1 MWSCSRTA
9 RTKKVLTM
17 NAKDMVPASIS
28 LAPSRIRPVTLHRS
42 DPTPYIVY
50 VVLRELYG
58 PPLRTQEPGRT
69 QWSFELETS
78 NAHLRIR
85 DWNRS
90 SWLIDVYHDTSD
102 RSAAEMIGQTVVQFL
117 VNQGQRGKHKAA
129 VKLLTAQARYTTI
142 QNPFRI
148 YFASA
153 DNLLSLAENTPNLG
167 ERDDLC
173 RSAFFLFLS
182 SFEGL
187 LNVIYD
193 LYLKPFLDNE
203 RIRATLIRA
212 NIDVKL
218 QLAPLYC
225 VCFSQDT
232 LQYTDD
238 EFTRYMQIVNLRN
251 NFIHA
256 NMSASMK
263 TPIIQEDDYIFFVEP
278 ASPPAQSIP
287 KSLAALDVEH
297 LQLVKQTITDMANAV
312 INSMNHKFK
321 RDFSTAMEQEQ
332 IIIEQIT
339 GENYIR
345 QQL

>member
-1 MWSCSRTA
+1 
-9 RTKKVLTM
+9 M
-17 NAKDMVPASIS
+17 NVKDLQPASIS
-28 LAPSRIRPVTLHRS
+28 LATSRIRPVTLHRS

-50 VVLRELYG
+50 VILRELYG
-58 PPLRTQEPGRT
+58 PPLPAQEPGRT

-85 DWNRS
+85 DWNKS
-90 SWLIDVYHDTSD
+90 SWLIDIYHDKSD
-102 RSAAEMIGQTVVQFL
+102 RNEAEAIGQKVIQFL
-117 VNQGQRGKHKAA
+117 VTQGQAGKYKNA
-129 VKLLTAQARYTTI
+129 VKQLAAKARYKTI

-167 ERDDLC
+167 EREDLC

-187 LNVIYD
+187 LNIIYD
-193 LYLKPFLDNE
+193 LYLKTFLDNE
-203 RIRATLIRA
+203 RIRATLVRA

-232 LQYTDD
+232 LHYTHD
-238 EFTRYMQIVNLRN
+238 EFTRYMQIVGLRN
-251 NFIHA
+251 DFIHA

-263 TPIIQEDDYIFFVEP
+263 TPIIQEDDYVFFVEP
-278 ASPPAQSIP
+278 ALNPAESIP
-287 KSLAALDVEH
+287 RSLAALDVEH
-297 LQLVKQTITDMANAV
+297 LHLVKQTISDMANAV

-321 RDFSTAMEQEQ
+321 HDFSTAMEQEQ
-332 IIIEQIT
+332 IIIEQIN

>member
-1 MWSCSRTA
+1 MNINELQPTSINLATLRT
-9 RTKKVLTM
+9 
-17 NAKDMVPASIS
+17 
-28 LAPSRIRPVTLHRS
+28 RPVTLHRS
-42 DPTPYIVY
+42 DPTLYIVY
-50 VVLRELYG
+50 AMLRDLYG
-58 PPLRTQEPGRT
+58 PPLQMTDSNRT
-69 QWSFELETS
+69 QWCFDLETS
-78 NAHLRIR
+78 NAQIRIR
-85 DWNRS
+85 DWNKS
-90 SWLIDVYHDTSD
+90 SWVIDIYHDKHD
-102 RSAAEMIGQTVVQFL
+102 HDAAEMLGQGV
-117 VNQGQRGKHKAA
+117 
-129 VKLLTAQARYTTI
+129 VKLLTHRGNKYMAKVKQITAKPRYTTI

-153 DNLLSLAENTPNLG
+153 ENLLSLAQNAPNVG
-167 ERDDLC
+167 EREDLC

-203 RIRATLIRA
+203 RIRSTLVRA

-225 VCFSQDT
+225 ICFSQDT
-232 LQYTDD
+232 LQYTGD
-238 EFTRYMQIVNLRN
+238 ELGRYMPIVDLRN
-251 NFIHA
+251 DFIHA
-256 NMSASMK
+256 NMSSTMK
-263 TPIIQEDDYIFFVEP
+263 MPIIQEDGYIFFVEHT
-278 ASPPAQSIP
+278 ATTSHNIP

-297 LQLVKQTITDMANAV
+297 LSFVKQTITDMANAV

-321 RDFSTAMEQEQ
+321 HDFSTAMEREQ
-332 IIIEQIT
+332 IIIEQIN